1 MAIGREAFGRGAQML
16 WAQRRAGRLRRLQH
30 SRLAALVAHARD
42 CSPLYRD
49 LYAGLPWSPDLA
61 ALPAV
66 DKRVLNSAFDAW
78 VCDARLTRSGVEE
91 FLADPGRF
99 GQPYLDEYFVCTSS
113 GTTGRPGLFVHDRHA
128 CAVYL
133 GMFGRLD
140 ATWLSWRDFA
150 RMELRGDRVAAVVG
164 TGGHFA
170 GASWVQFMR
179 TVNPRW
185 RRSWKLVS
193 AQWPT
198 DRIVAELNAH
208 DPAIVLIYPSSLLQL
223 LVPRE
228 RGELTISPLSIEVG
242 GEAMSRG
249 ARQRAEAAFGCPVRT
264 VYGASEL
271 DPIAFSCDADWLH
284 YSSDWA
290 ILEPV
295 QADFTPTPPGQASD
309 TVLLTNLANRVA
321 PIIRY
326 DLGDS
331 VTMRPDPCPCGSAL
345 PALRVAGRSDE
356 SLTFIVAQGGPVVV
370 APLAIAAAADRVRGT
385 ELVQLV
391 QVGASE
397 LQVRLRVSPDYDD
410 RSVWLALQRE
420 LRGFLADQG
429 LSNVSVARSDQ
440 PAQVSQ
446 VSGKFRRV
454 LRGDDGGDQRAAA
467 SPPARQ

>member
-66 DKRVLNSAFDAW
+66 DKRVLNGDFDAW

-228 RGELTISPLSIEVG
+228 RGADDLPAVHRG
-242 GEAMSRG
+242 GREAMSQG
-249 ARQRAEAAFGCPVRT
+249 P
-264 VYGASEL
+264 
-271 DPIAFSCDADWLH
+271 
-284 YSSDWA
+284 
-290 ILEPV
+290 
-295 QADFTPTPPGQASD
+295 
-309 TVLLTNLANRVA
+309 
-321 PIIRY
+321 
-326 DLGDS
+326 
-331 VTMRPDPCPCGSAL
+331 GSA
-345 PALRVAGRSDE
+345 PRRRSDVPCE
-356 SLTFIVAQGGPVVV
+356 RCTAPRSWTPSPSAATRTGSTTAATGPFWSRYR
-370 APLAIAAAADRVRGT
+370 PTSRR
-385 ELVQLV
+385 
-391 QVGASE
+391 
-397 LQVRLRVSPDYDD
+397 RR
-410 RSVWLALQRE
+410 R
-420 LRGFLADQG
+420 
-429 LSNVSVARSDQ
+429 ARH
-440 PAQVSQ
+440 
-446 VSGKFRRV
+446 RTRCC
-454 LRGDDGGDQRAAA
+454 
-467 SPPARQ
+467 